1 MSCVNQELTDAI
13 RSAIKDRALWFYL
26 LLEEAKAQGADPD
39 EVAKKAIFK
48 YGAIK
53 GARMGDRQT
62 PREFFDGI
70 VTKNSSLAFAME
82 EVSVAE
88 DQGVYRFHACALCE
102 AWRELGCTAE
112 EISRLCK
119 LAMQGDFGMVSSYPL
134 ELSFNSTIGEGAK
147 YCEMVVTKTA

>member
-26 LLEEAKAQGADPD
+26 LLEEAKAQGANPD

-48 YGAIK
+48 YGQIK
-53 GARMGDRQT
+53 GARIGDCQT

-102 AWRELGCTAE
+102 SWRELGCTQE

-119 LAMQGDFGMVSSYPL
+119 LAMEGDFGLVSSYPL
-134 ELSFNSTIGEGAK
+134 DLKFNSTIGDGAK